1 MGDQTVYW
9 DRKRPSGGSCVETD
23 FDKWGLSVLSWLAR
37 HRAVPQHSPGPT
49 LTSAKK
55 KKINLAANEIEPR
68 SAGETRVRLGQP
80 RDQQEERTVG
90 VRPV

>member
-1 MGDQTVYW
+1 MGFVRTVLA
-9 DRKRPSGGSCVETD
+9 RSAPRRPSA
-23 FDKWGLSVLSWLAR
+23 FSWTYTNLC
-37 HRAVPQHSPGPT
+37 
-49 LTSAKK
+49 KK